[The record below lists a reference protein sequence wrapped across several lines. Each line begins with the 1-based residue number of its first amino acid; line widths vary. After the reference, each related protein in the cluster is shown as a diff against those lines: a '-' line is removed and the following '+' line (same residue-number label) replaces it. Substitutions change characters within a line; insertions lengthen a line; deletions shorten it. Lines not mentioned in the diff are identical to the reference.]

1 MTELTHPY
9 TCLACSLAFST
20 AQTQRTH
27 YATDLH
33 RYNSKRAVAG
43 LTPVDLTT
51 FTQKFSTTSPQQHQD
66 TQQQQQS
73 YACEPCGKSFS
84 TLAAQ
89 NNHLASKKHHSQL
102 AKQQPPSMP
111 KQVAKL
117 SEQPPV
123 QNTIDQIDS
132 LALSDEKIELDPTQK
147 KADLE
152 RLVEQ
157 RIQQA
162 PRIESNE
169 CLFCPRSSSLR
180 FATPDE
186 ALKHMLHAHGFFL
199 PDQEYL
205 VDRPALLQYL
215 AETVAVWNVCLY
227 CGTGFGGKIV
237 PEHAPHDHASLTRKG
252 LESVRKHMCDKNH
265 CKLAWD
271 TEEQRLEYSDF
282 FDYRASYKNHK
293 SLKSKVK
300 ASRISGMV
308 EEDEWEDV
316 ASSGSDVSMEED
328 EILRQE
334 DRRQAVLG
342 DTGFEL
348 VLPNGA
354 RVGHRSLRYIY
365 KQNLLPYAV
374 GAQST
379 PAGNRNIN
387 LLTRM
392 AVLASPAA
400 GGGVSTLSSS
410 AAVLAPTLAARPRS
424 TLASSLHSAS
434 LIPSRGGGINFNARD
449 SKASPQ
455 DLVIKARNPGE
466 AKMAGHHIRT
476 FKDVHKRQLFQTRV
490 ACTSGNNQKHYRDP
504 LLQ

>member
-102 AKQQPPSMP
+102 AKQQPP
-111 KQVAKL
+111 ACR
-117 SEQPPV
+117 
-123 QNTIDQIDS
+123 N
-132 LALSDEKIELDPTQK
+132 
-147 KADLE
+147 
-152 RLVEQ
+152 
-157 RIQQA
+157 
-162 PRIESNE
+162 
-169 CLFCPRSSSLR
+169 SSLR

-308 EEDEWEDV
+308 EEDEWED
-316 ASSGSDVSMEED
+316 AGG
-328 EILRQE
+328 QE
-334 DRRQAVLG
+334 TGVLG

-490 ACTSGNNQKHYRDP
+490 ACTSGNNQKH
-504 LLQ
+504 